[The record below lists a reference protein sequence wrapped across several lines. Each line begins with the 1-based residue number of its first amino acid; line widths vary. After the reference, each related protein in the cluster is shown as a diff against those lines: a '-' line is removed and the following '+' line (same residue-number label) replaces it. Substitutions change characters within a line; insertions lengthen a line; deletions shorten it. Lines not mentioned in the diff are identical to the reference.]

1 MATIAWLGTGL
12 LGSGFVKAALKRGD
26 KVRVWNRTASKAKA
40 LESLGATAFASVAET
55 VKGAE
60 RVHLCLSDD
69 VAVDGVVEEILA
81 VSGFNA
87 PIIDHTTVTPK
98 GAAARAKKLEAR
110 GVGFLAC
117 PVFMGPA
124 MAESSAGR
132 MLCAGPVTLVEALGP
147 ALAKMTGEL
156 QTFGADVTVPATLKL
171 IGNSMIIGL
180 SGVIADAFAVAQGGG
195 VEIKDALAF
204 IQGFNVGNIVNMRG
218 VKMSQGDY
226 AASFELSMARKDVRL
241 MQETS
246 APRALAT
253 LDGLGARMDALI
265 TKGHGSQDL
274 GVLNVDV
281 VPAKR

>member
-26 KVRVWNRTASKAKA
+26 RVRVWNRTASKAKA
-40 LESLGATAFASVAET
+40 LESLGAVFTATPSEA

-69 VAVDGVVEEILA
+69 AAVDGVLEEILA
-81 VSGFNA
+81 APGFNA

-98 GAAARAKKLEAR
+98 GAKARAERLEKR

-124 MAESSAGR
+124 MAESSSGR

-156 QTFGADVTVPATLKL
+156 QTFGTDVSVPATLKL
-171 IGNSMIIGL
+171 LGNSMIIGI
-180 SGVIADAFAVAQGGG
+180 SGVLADAIAVAQGGG
-195 VEIKDALAF
+195 VDVKEAIAF
-204 IQGFNVGNIVNMRG
+204 LQSFQVGNIVNMRG
-218 VKMSQGDY
+218 VRMSQGDY
-226 AASFELSMARKDVRL
+226 TASFELTMARKDVRL
-241 MQETS
+241 MQETA
-246 APRALAT
+246 APRAMAT

-265 TKGHGSQDL
+265 AKGHGAKDL
-274 GVLNVDV
+274 GALAIEL
-281 VPAKR
+281 VPAKS